1 MGALFCAC
9 LRQGESPSYVRQWD
23 IWLKGEGVG
32 QSIEECIAAF
42 AQNLRDLYLQ
52 SPPILP

>member
-1 MGALFCAC
+1 MGALFCVC